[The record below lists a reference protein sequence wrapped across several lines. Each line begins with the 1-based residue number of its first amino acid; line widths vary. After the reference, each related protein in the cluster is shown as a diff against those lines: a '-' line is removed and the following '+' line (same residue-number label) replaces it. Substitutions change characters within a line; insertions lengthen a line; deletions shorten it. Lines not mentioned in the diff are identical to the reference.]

1 MKRLSQ
7 LVVLTALLGPHVAGA
22 HVALAAE
29 APVGTGQPVDEKTG
43 TAVSDGQLY
52 EQGGKLSGRTTNLTA
67 PNDAPGKPKTCSAC
81 KGADKDQPSVG
92 LVTIKVWGED
102 GKLEVRGS
110 LGPFYKTQTWNK
122 AD

>member
-7 LVVLTALLGPHVAGA
+7 LVAVIALLGA

-29 APVGTGQPVDEKTG
+29 APVGTWQTIDESTG
-43 TAVSDGQLY
+43 KVVSDVELY
-52 EQGGKLSGRTTNLTA
+52 EQGDKLSGRTTDLTT
-67 PNDAPGKPKTCSAC
+67 PNAPGKPKTCTSC

-92 LVTIKVWGED
+92 FVTIKVWGGD